1 MLRLPRSA
9 QHHRLRR
16 SMLAKIK
23 RRVVLDWARQAQVL
37 DQDMV
42 ITVIYR
48 ILFVLAKALT
58 NIIR

>member
-1 MLRLPRSA
+1 MFR
-9 QHHRLRR
+9 
-16 SMLAKIK
+16 KIK